1 MGLGS
6 SCLAKG
12 LPEDPQLSIS
22 IKAKCCNKIIK
33 INVDDTERTLMILD
47 YVKTLSIK
55 RPAVE
60 ETKDKPTGTLDS
72 LDGIIERASV

>member
-12 LPEDPQLSIS
+12 MGEDPQLSIS

-47 YVKTLSIK
+47 YVKTLSVKKKEPDNIK
-55 RPAVE
+55 KNE
-60 ETKDKPTGTLDS
+60 EIDLDKDGEF
-72 LDGIIERASV
+72 ERITI